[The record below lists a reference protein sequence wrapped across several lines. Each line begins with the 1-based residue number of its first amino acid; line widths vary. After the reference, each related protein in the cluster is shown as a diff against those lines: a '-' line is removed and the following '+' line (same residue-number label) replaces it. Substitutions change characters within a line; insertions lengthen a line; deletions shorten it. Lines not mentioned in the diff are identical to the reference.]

1 MAQKE
6 GLMSEFD
13 PFKCNR
19 LLLLTQPDITRILQ
33 DNFGEERQ
41 VSGTPETMPEPGTVC
56 SVFVRAC

>member
-1 MAQKE
+1 
-6 GLMSEFD
+6 MSEFD

-41 VSGTPETMPEPGTVC
+41 VSGTPETMPEPGIVC